1 MKNRHRRRR
10 SSSSIVDR
18 HRHRR
23 SSSSIVVIASGV
35 QTKSMAKSPTG
46 RRKTNVYIK

>member
-1 MKNRHRRRR
+1 VKNRHRRRR
-10 SSSSIVDR
+10 SSSSSSIVIV
-18 HRHRR
+18 
-23 SSSSIVVIASGV
+23 IVVIASGV